1 MWNKKEM
8 LYKISWLASNSIKGL
23 ETRCWDKAYRLK
35 PISTR
40 FQALYDLP
48 VSTVMLLRSHEF

>member
-1 MWNKKEM
+1 MEQKGK
-8 LYKISWLASNSIKGL
+8 LIPYKISWLALNSINGL

-40 FQALYDLP
+40 FRIPY
-48 VSTVMLLRSHEF
+48 